1 MSIHAA
7 PPTTPARPMRS
18 RRTPRCSGCWLP
30 SALCLCAELPLLAVR
45 TRVVVAMHRR
55 EAVTSSNTGRLAA
68 RVFEGASVRVR
79 GALREEMESDP
90 EPLPPGRRLVLFPA
104 AEARLLTA
112 EDAAGEGVVLLVPDG
127 TWAQARRLLRRD
139 DLFEG
144 AEVVTLP
151 PAGPSRYGLR
161 RHAREGSVCT
171 LEAVGRALGVL
182 EGGDIEERLAAVLER
197 FVARSRQARTGHV
210 AR

>member
-1 MSIHAA
+1 MLIPDS
-7 PPTTPARPMRS
+7 PPAKPMRS
-18 RRTPRCSGCWLP
+18 RRTPRCPDCWLP
-30 SALCLCAELPLLAVR
+30 SALCLCAELPRLAVR

-68 RVFEGASVRVR
+68 RVLDGASVRVR
-79 GALREEMESDP
+79 GLAREREIDP

-112 EDAAGEGVVLLVPDG
+112 EDAVSEGVVLLVPDG

-139 DLFEG
+139 DLFQG

-210 AR
+210 ER

>member
-1 MSIHAA
+1 MSIPDA
-7 PPTTPARPMRS
+7 PPATPARPMRS

-68 RVFEGASVRVR
+68 RVLEGASVRVR

-104 AEARLLTA
+104 AAARLLTA

-139 DLFEG
+139 DLFAG

>member
-1 MSIHAA
+1 MLIPDS
-7 PPTTPARPMRS
+7 PPAKPMRS

-30 SALCLCAELPLLAVR
+30 SALCLCAELPRLAVR

-55 EAVTSSNTGRLAA
+55 EAVTSSNTGRIAA
-68 RVFEGASVRVR
+68 RVLDGASVRVR
-79 GALREEMESDP
+79 GLEREIDP

-139 DLFEG
+139 DLFQG

-210 AR
+210 ER

>member
-1 MSIHAA
+1 ML
-7 PPTTPARPMRS
+7 PTDSPSTKPIAKPMRS
-18 RRTPRCSGCWLP
+18 RRTLRCSGCWLP
-30 SALCLCAELPLLAVR
+30 SSLCLCAELPRIAIR
-45 TRVVVAMHRR
+45 TRVVVMMHRR

-68 RVFEGASVRVR
+68 RVLEGASVRVR
-79 GALREEMESDP
+79 GGQSEIDP

-104 AEARLLTA
+104 AEARLLTP
-112 EDAAGEGVVLLVPDG
+112 EDAEGEGVVLLVPDG

-139 DLFEG
+139 DLFQG

-171 LEAVGRALGVL
+171 LEAIGRALGVL
-182 EGGDIEERLAAVLER
+182 EGAVIEDQLAAVLDR
-197 FVARSRQARTGHV
+197 FVARAQRARTG
-210 AR
+210 RFDI

>member
-1 MSIHAA
+1 MIGIESGADVRNDEVDRIE
-7 PPTTPARPMRS
+7 
-18 RRTPRCSGCWLP
+18 RR
-30 SALCLCAELPLLAVR
+30 
-45 TRVVVAMHRR
+45 
-55 EAVTSSNTGRLAA
+55 
-68 RVFEGASVRVR
+68 ASVAHR
-79 GALREEMESDP
+79 GIGDRQILADQRQRRR
-90 EPLPPGRRLVLFPA
+90 GRAQV
-104 AEARLLTA
+104 
-112 EDAAGEGVVLLVPDG
+112 GEQP
-127 TWAQARRLLRRD
+127 LLRRD
-139 DLFEG
+139 DLFQG

-210 AR
+210 ER

>member
-1 MSIHAA
+1 
-7 PPTTPARPMRS
+7 MRS
-18 RRTPRCSGCWLP
+18 RRTPRCPGCWLP
-30 SALCLCAELPLLAVR
+30 TAMCLCAELPRLAVR
-45 TRVVVAMHRR
+45 TRVVVMMHRR

-68 RVFEGASVRVR
+68 RVLDGASVRVR
-79 GALREEMESDP
+79 GLEREIDP
-90 EPLPPGRRLVLFPA
+90 EPLPPGRRLVLFPD

-139 DLFEG
+139 DLFQG